1 MADSK
6 YPPVDIRFKVVK
18 TLFGGTKRVST
29 TIEEQRA
36 MAAEI
41 KRKNPNLQIV
51 SDLSELD
58 WIDELEELD
67 AIFDDE

>member
-1 MADSK
+1 MANSK
-6 YPPVDIRFKVVK
+6 YPPIDIRFKMVK
-18 TLFGGTKRVST
+18 NLFGNTVRTRT

-41 KRKNPNLQIV
+41 KRKNPNLQII

-58 WIDELEELD
+58 WIDELEEFD
-67 AIFDDE
+67 AIFED

>member
-1 MADSK
+1 MAENK
-6 YPPVDIRFKVVK
+6 YPPIDIRFKMVK
-18 TLFGGTKRVST
+18 TLFGGTRRVPT

-41 KRKNPNLQIV
+41 KRKNPNLQII
-51 SDLSELD
+51 SDLSDLD

-67 AIFDDE
+67 AIFDD